1 MHSENVV
8 FLASHPKVFALGAIA
23 LHDTHG
29 VVDIIG
35 RDADRRLVR
44 WYETTPL
51 PLPDD
56 DPDCLLNETIAELEA
71 WVPVSDLQ
79 NVAPR
84 QDVDRAM
91 LKAYYD
97 DRRARQARLIQDQVR
112 LTGVIGVPTRDAPS
126 LDLTLVPVS
135 LRKAT

>member
-23 LHDTHG
+23 LHDTYG

-44 WYETTPL
+44 WYETEPL

-56 DPDCLLNETIAELEA
+56 DPDCLLNEAIAELEA
-71 WVPVSDLQ
+71 WVPVSNLQ
-79 NVAPR
+79 DVAPR

-91 LKAYYD
+91 LKAYFD
-97 DRRARQARLIQDQVR
+97 DRRARQSQLAQDKVR
-112 LTGVIGVPTRDAPS
+112 NTAGIGERAPTAPTRG
-126 LDLTLVPVS
+126 LTLVPV
-135 LRKAT
+135 

>member
-8 FLASHPKVFALGAIA
+8 FLASHPKVFSLGAIA

-44 WYETTPL
+44 WYETEPL

-79 NVAPR
+79 DVAPR

-97 DRRARQARLIQDQVR
+97 DRRARQSQLAQDRVR
-112 LTGVIGVPTRDAPS
+112 NTAGIGERAPAAPTRG
-126 LDLTLVPVS
+126 LTLVAV
-135 LRKAT
+135 